1 MSKNTQG
8 AEQTARDYP
17 EAWRTDNVEKQE
29 LRDRIEELEYY
40 NLGLANESCA
50 QQARIAELEAACE
63 KAEYERDWH
72 SDELRTLE
80 AENARLREAL
90 EIIAGKR
97 QCIDNL
103 MGNIEIAEA
112 ALLNPASDS
121 GSGG

>member
-50 QQARIAELEAACE
+50 QQARIAELEA
-63 KAEYERDWH
+63 
-72 SDELRTLE
+72 
-80 AENARLREAL
+80 ENQRLREAL
-90 EIIAGKR
+90 EIISGKR
-97 QCIDNL
+97 QCVDNM
-103 MGNIEIAEA
+103 MGNVEVAEA
-112 ALLNPASDS
+112 ALL
-121 GSGG
+121 GGEG